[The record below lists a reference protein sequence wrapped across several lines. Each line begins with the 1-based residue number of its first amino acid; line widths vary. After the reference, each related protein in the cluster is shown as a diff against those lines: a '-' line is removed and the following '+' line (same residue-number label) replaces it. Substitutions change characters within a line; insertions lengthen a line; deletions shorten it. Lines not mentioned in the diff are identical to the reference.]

1 VIDMGRFRFPVMGA
15 AEIADRLGVT
25 RQRVYQIVGK
35 KGFPDP
41 IVQLAMGQWTE
52 DIETWVAA
60 NRPELNE
67 ADAP

>member
-1 VIDMGRFRFPVMGA
+1 MGRFRHPVMGA

-41 IVQLAMGQWTE
+41 IVQLAMGQVFWTK
-52 DIETWVAA
+52 DIEQWIAE

-67 ADAP
+67 DDQP